1 MVNSDLDQS
10 RVTAVKAA
18 QQVYGIGKVAA
29 GVRTGSF
36 EEGLQI
42 GVTRAPVAGDTRQ
55 LGLGNADRLTVDGPI
70 NRHSYPLD

>member
-1 MVNSDLDQS
+1 
-10 RVTAVKAA
+10 
-18 QQVYGIGKVAA
+18 
-29 GVRTGSF
+29 VRTGSF